1 MLPGT
6 PETEGETD
14 EGVREER
21 RERERERERERDAR
35 TVQLSLLQTLL
46 PISPTRG
53 EIGMT
58 ESYQI
63 SDHTLIRNFMNPF

>member
-14 EGVREER
+14 EG
-21 RERERERERERDAR
+21 EREERERDAR

-58 ESYQI
+58 RVI
-63 SDHTLIRNFMNPF
+63 PDIRSHSN